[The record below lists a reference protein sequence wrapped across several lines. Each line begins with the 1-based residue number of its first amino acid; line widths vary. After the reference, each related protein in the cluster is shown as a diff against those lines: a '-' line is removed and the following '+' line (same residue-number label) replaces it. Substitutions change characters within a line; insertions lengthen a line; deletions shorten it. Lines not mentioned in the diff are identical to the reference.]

1 MGGGAYL
8 LQGDVNHPPADALVK
23 VPHAL
28 ISLDRLCQITLKHWR
43 LPLDANLQFRGKH
56 EGEFCKQLRSIAL
69 LASTDNE
76 AVFC

>member
-1 MGGGAYL
+1 MEVL
-8 LQGDVNHPPADALVK
+8 TFCRVMSITPPLM
-23 VPHAL
+23 PWSRFH

-43 LPLDANLQFRGKH
+43 LPLDANLQFKGKH